1 MLNILYIY
9 YVSKDEIIAQ
19 KDAQIASLEFR
30 LKQLEKLIFGAR
42 SERTTS
48 TDHVDQP
55 TLFSPLQDTA
65 AAEETTKETIT
76 YSRSKKKHPGR
87 NPLPD
92 NIPVEEVV
100 VEPGVDTEG
109 LIKIGEEIT
118 ETLKYTPASLIKLRT
133 IRPKYVQQ
141 NEDGILIANLPNRP
155 ISKCIAEASLLS
167 SILVNKYVDHLPL
180 YRQIQGF
187 KRDYNWNPAQSTIGG
202 WVQACCKLLE
212 PLYNRLKQKV
222 LSSSYIQADESPI
235 KVLDKDKKGS
245 THQGYQWVYHDPL
258 QRLVLFHYRKGRGM
272 SGPKEILSNYTGYVQ
287 CDGYTVYDKIG
298 LKPGIT
304 LVGCLVHARRKFYEA
319 KENDLQR
326 AEFALGRFRSIYKIE
341 KEIKESSDITT
352 IDKQSIRQTKTK
364 PILEE
369 LKKWIEQESL
379 KVLPKSAI
387 GKAMSYYINQYHKL
401 INVTAAPEL
410 ELDNNL
416 IENKIRPLALGRKNY
431 LFAGSHNAAQN
442 TAIIYSFFATC
453 KANDVNPRIW
463 MQYVLERINECS
475 IQNLDQLLPNSFN
488 VNM

>member
-1 MLNILYIY
+1 MT
-9 YVSKDEIIAQ
+9 KDQIIAQ
-19 KDAQIASLEFR
+19 KDAKIASLEFR
-30 LKQLEKLIFGAR
+30 LKQLERLIFGAK
-42 SERTTS
+42 SERTIPA
-48 TDHVDQP
+48 DLAQQP
-55 TLFSPLQDTA
+55 TLFGSLQDDTPP
-65 AAEETTKETIT
+65 EIEKPSETIT

-87 NPLPD
+87 NPLPE

-100 VEPGVDTEG
+100 IDLEIDTEG
-109 LIKIGEEIT
+109 LTKIGEEIT

-133 IRPKYVQQ
+133 IRPKYAAKNGEGV
-141 NEDGILIANLPNRP
+141 LIADLPNRP

-187 KRDYNWNPAQSTIGG
+187 KRDYNWSPAQSTVGG
-202 WVQACCKLLE
+202 WVQACCTLLE
-212 PLYNRLKQKV
+212 PLYNLLKQKV
-222 LSSSYIQADESPI
+222 LASSYIQADESPI

-245 THQGYQWVYHDPL
+245 THQGYQWVYHAPL
-258 QRLVLFHYRKGRGM
+258 NRLILFNYRKGRGM
-272 SGPKEILSNYTGYVQ
+272 HGPKEMLSDYTGYLQ

-298 LKPGIT
+298 MMPGIT

-319 KENDLQR
+319 KDNDLSR
-326 AEFALGRFRSIYKIE
+326 ANFALSRFREIYKIE
-341 KEIKESSDITT
+341 KETSEINVEA
-352 IDKQSIRQTKTK
+352 KQVIRLTKTK
-364 PILEE
+364 PILKE
-369 LKKWIEQESL
+369 LKDWIEQESL

-387 GKAMSYYINQYHKL
+387 GKAMRYYLNQYHKL

-431 LFAGSHNAAQN
+431 LFAGSHTAAQH
-442 TAIIYSFFATC
+442 TAMIYSFFASC

-463 MQYVLERINECS
+463 MQYVLENINECN
-475 IQNLDQLLPNSFN
+475 IQEMDHLLPNSFK

>member
-1 MLNILYIY
+1 
-9 YVSKDEIIAQ
+9 VTKDQIIAQ
-19 KDAQIASLEFR
+19 KDAKIASLEFR
-30 LKQLEKLIFGAR
+30 LKQLERLIFGAK
-42 SERTTS
+42 SERTIPA
-48 TDHVDQP
+48 DLAQQP
-55 TLFSPLQDTA
+55 TLFGSLQDDTPP
-65 AAEETTKETIT
+65 EIEKPSETIT

-87 NPLPD
+87 NPLPE

-100 VEPGVDTEG
+100 IDLEIDTEG
-109 LIKIGEEIT
+109 LTKIGEEIT

-133 IRPKYVQQ
+133 IRPKYAAKNGEGV
-141 NEDGILIANLPNRP
+141 LIADLPNRP

-187 KRDYNWNPAQSTIGG
+187 KRDYNWSPAQSTVGG
-202 WVQACCKLLE
+202 WVQACCTLLE
-212 PLYNRLKQKV
+212 PLYNLLKQKV
-222 LSSSYIQADESPI
+222 LASSYIQADESPI

-245 THQGYQWVYHDPL
+245 THQGYQWVYHAPL
-258 QRLVLFHYRKGRGM
+258 NRLILFNYRKGRGM
-272 SGPKEILSNYTGYVQ
+272 HGPKEMLSDYTGYLQ

-298 LKPGIT
+298 MMPGIT

-319 KENDLQR
+319 KDNDLSR
-326 AEFALGRFRSIYKIE
+326 ANFALSRFREIYKIE
-341 KEIKESSDITT
+341 KETSEINVEA
-352 IDKQSIRQTKTK
+352 KQVIRLTKTK
-364 PILEE
+364 PILKE
-369 LKKWIEQESL
+369 LKDWIEQESL

-387 GKAMSYYINQYHKL
+387 GKAMRYYLNQYHKL

-431 LFAGSHNAAQN
+431 LFAGSHTAAQH
-442 TAIIYSFFATC
+442 TAMIYSFFASC

-463 MQYVLERINECS
+463 MQYVLENINECN
-475 IQNLDQLLPNSFN
+475 IQEMDHLLPNSFK

>member
-1 MLNILYIY
+1 MN
-9 YVSKDEIIAQ
+9 KDEIIAQ

-30 LKQLEKLIFGAR
+30 LKQLEKLIFGTK
-42 SERTTS
+42 SERTNA
-48 TDHVDQP
+48 TDHTQQP
-55 TLFSPLQDTA
+55 TLFDSLQSSDTA
-65 AAEETTKETIT
+65 VETTNETIT
-76 YSRSKKKHPGR
+76 YNRSKKKHPGR

-92 NIPVEEVV
+92 NIPVEEIFI
-100 VEPGVDTEG
+100 EPQVDTEG
-109 LIKIGEEIT
+109 LTKIGEEIT

-133 IRPKYVQQ
+133 IRPKYAQQ
-141 NEDGILIANLPNRP
+141 SGEGVLIADLPNRA
-155 ISKCIAEASLLS
+155 ISKCIAEPCLLS

-222 LSSSYIQADESPI
+222 LASSYIQADESPI
-235 KVLDKDKKGS
+235 KVLDKDKKES

-258 QRLVLFHYRKGRGM
+258 NKLILFHYRKGRGLR
-272 SGPKEILSNYTGYVQ
+272 GPKEILSNYTGYLQ
-287 CDGYTVYDKIG
+287 CDGYKVYDKIG
-298 LKPGIT
+298 LKPGVT
-304 LVGCLVHARRKFYEA
+304 LVGCLVHARRKFHEA
-319 KENDLQR
+319 KDNDLQR
-326 AEFALGRFRSIYKIE
+326 AQFALSRFRAIYKIE
-341 KEIKESSDITT
+341 KEIKESIG
-352 IDKQSIRQTKTK
+352 IIANDKQIIRQTQTK

-369 LKKWIEQESL
+369 LKKWVEQESL

-387 GKAMSYYINQYHKL
+387 GKAMTYYLNQYHKL

-442 TAIIYSFFATC
+442 TAMIYSFFATC
-453 KANDVNPRIW
+453 KANDINPRLW

-475 IQNLDQLLPNSFN
+475 IQNLNQLLPNSFN

>member
-1 MLNILYIY
+1 MT
-9 YVSKDEIIAQ
+9 KDEIIAQ
-19 KDAQIASLEFR
+19 KDAKIASLEFR
-30 LKQLEKLIFGAR
+30 LKQLERLIFGAK
-42 SERTTS
+42 SERTVS
-48 TDHVDQP
+48 VEHPQQP
-55 TLFSPLQDTA
+55 TLFGSLQDSTSV
-65 AAEETTKETIT
+65 EETKSETIT
-76 YSRSKKKHPGR
+76 YNRTKKKHPGR

-100 VEPGVDTEG
+100 IDPQEDTEG
-109 LIKIGEEIT
+109 LIKIGEQIT

-133 IRPKYVQQ
+133 IRPKYA
-141 NEDGILIANLPNRP
+141 NKSGEGILIADLPNRP

-180 YRQIQGF
+180 YRQIEGF
-187 KRDYNWNPAQSTIGG
+187 KRNYNWSPAQSTVGG

-222 LSSSYIQADESPI
+222 LASSYIQADESPI
-235 KVLDKDKKGS
+235 KVLDKDKKRS
-245 THQGYQWVYHDPL
+245 THQGYQWVYHNPL
-258 QRLVLFHYRKGRGM
+258 DKLVLFHYRKGRGM

-298 LKPGIT
+298 KKPGIT

-319 KENDLQR
+319 KDNDSQR
-326 AEFALGRFRSIYKIE
+326 SEFALSRFREIYKLE
-341 KEIKESSDITT
+341 KEFNESNQINAET
-352 IDKQSIRQTKTK
+352 KQMMRLTKTK

-369 LKKWIEQESL
+369 LKNWIEQESL

-387 GKAMSYYINQYHKL
+387 GKAMRYYLNQYHKL

-431 LFAGSHNAAQN
+431 LFAGSHTAAQH
-442 TAIIYSFFATC
+442 TAIMYSFFATC
-453 KANDVNPRIW
+453 KANEVNPRIW
-463 MQYVLERINECS
+463 LQYVLETINEMN
-475 IQNLDQLLPNSFN
+475 IQDLDQLLPDSFKR
-488 VNM
+488 NM